1 MMAGSL
7 DQRTALTQT
16 RVIRQLLPGLR
27 KASDPATHPSPST
40 LKSITM
46 PSKAQRIAGWILT
59 GLLGL
64 FLIGASG
71 IPKFV
76 DFPGKKEMFDHLG
89 ITTDLAPVL
98 GVLEITVAI
107 LFLIPRT
114 SIVGAILVTGYL
126 GGAIWAHLR
135 VGDPWFFP
143 IIIGVLMWVALGLRY
158 PAIFALALGRTPGLS
173 NAVENKD

>member
-1 MMAGSL
+1 
-7 DQRTALTQT
+7 
-16 RVIRQLLPGLR
+16 
-27 KASDPATHPSPST
+27 
-40 LKSITM
+40 M
-46 PSKAQRIAGWILT
+46 PSKAKRITGWILT

-64 FLIGASG
+64 FLIVASG
-71 IPKFV
+71 VPKFV

-98 GVLEITVAI
+98 GVLEIAVAI

-114 SIVGAILVTGYL
+114 SFVGAILVTGYL

-143 IIIGVLMWVALGLRY
+143 IIIGVLMWLALGLRH
-158 PAIFALALGRTPGLS
+158 PAIFSLAMGRFPMPS
-173 NAVENKD
+173 NAKGNNP